1 MAEDNQRPAGPRV
14 IPSLPDVMNIG
25 GGLGQN
31 VAAWSRPDLLVSA
44 PGGVTMLTPAHT
56 VMSAG
61 ATASLAAQQD
71 INLNS
76 ARHIAMAVAN
86 GFSIFTYGK
95 ASDPNKPNQ
104 ETGLQFHA
112 ASGNVSV
119 QAQKNT
125 LELTADKAIN
135 VASTTDAITIGSPK
149 HVLLAAGG
157 SSIRIT
163 SGGITLT
170 TSGPAS
176 FKAAMKELTSGAS
189 ASVPG
194 IEFAEVAL
202 RMPKAPLEV
211 SMLDA
216 DGGTPNGEALTLLA
230 ADGVEHKLSIAGAP
244 AIVNDFKPGLAKAT
258 QTKRRD

>member
-1 MAEDNQRPAGPRV
+1 MHLVTLNAGLVDGIISRAPRHKNV
-14 IPSLPDVMNIG
+14 HTHRHRLRKSREGHMSKDDTGAAAQEPVQPIG
-25 GGLGQN
+25 GGLGEN
-31 VAAWSRPDLLVSA
+31 VPAWSRPDLLVSA

-86 GFSIFTYGK
+86 GLSIFTYGK

-104 ETGLQFHA
+104 ETGLQFNA
-112 ASGNVSV
+112 ASGSVSV

-135 VASTTDAITIGSPK
+135 VASATDAITISSPK

-170 TSGPAS
+170 TSGPAI
-176 FKAAMKELTSGAS
+176 FKAAMKELTSPGSAS
-189 ASVPG
+189 ASL
-194 IEFAEVAL
+194 EL
-202 RMPKAPLEV
+202 PKA
-211 SMLDA
+211 
-216 DGGTPNGEALTLLA
+216 GELKLCALKSKSAAQTGAGKISLA
-230 ADGVEHKLSIAGAP
+230 G
-244 AIVNDFKPGLAKAT
+244 
-258 QTKRRD
+258 

>member
-1 MAEDNQRPAGPRV
+1 MTQDNQRLAGPRV
-14 IPSLPDVMNIG
+14 IPSLPDVMYIG

-71 INLNS
+71 ININS
-76 ARHIAMAVAN
+76 GRHIAIAVAN
-86 GFSIFTYGK
+86 GLSIFTYGK
-95 ASDPNKPNQ
+95 GSDPNKPNQ

-125 LELTADKAIN
+125 VELTADKAIN
-135 VASTTDAITIGSPK
+135 VASVTDAITMSAPK
-149 HVLLAAGG
+149 HILLTAGG
-157 SSIRIT
+157 SSLRIT
-163 SGGITLT
+163 NGSITLT

-176 FKAAMKELTSGAS
+176 FRAAMKELAGPGSARASLALPAASKIADCGRAVQGAAS
-189 ASVPG
+189 AQAG
-194 IEFAEVAL
+194 AVAL
-202 RMPKAPLEV
+202 
-211 SMLDA
+211 
-216 DGGTPNGEALTLLA
+216 
-230 ADGVEHKLSIAGAP
+230 
-244 AIVNDFKPGLAKAT
+244 
-258 QTKRRD
+258 Q